1 MVEEVESWPGHVMC
15 QVSGASGSGLTR
27 AAIKSNT
34 FRKCLLICLIIF
46 GVGIKQ
52 LSSPLLFHNVHPVHQ
67 SLKVANLANE

>member
-1 MVEEVESWPGHVMC
+1 MMVEEVESWPGHVMC

-34 FRKCLLICLIIF
+34 LRKCLDMPIIF

>member
-27 AAIKSNT
+27 AAIK
-34 FRKCLLICLIIF
+34 IIKKHTLRMPVDMPILF

-52 LSSPLLFHNVHPVHQ
+52 LS
-67 SLKVANLANE
+67 